1 MRRPLSAAILV
12 RERFPTSGEVFAH
25 DRKLPECSG
34 NSRATIVGLAK
45 MWKRL
50 GRLSRRPSIRFGGA
64 VLAFVFAAWQL
75 AESFQNPTGWRTV
88 FVVATLG
95 YTFWGIRPLLERF
108 GELEE
113 QQEPKVRIVHVAGSI
128 PNFLREAN
136 LGGGGQERRHI
147 IAIENLSS
155 KAILGL
161 QAVAESFEPYLQ
173 GATWVDAQFHPLRV
187 PADNAGRFDLS
198 RGDGTPT
205 RYIEIFQE
213 LSLPGQTAP
222 ILTFV
227 YDSTAHWRGLAGWD
241 GTSVF

>member
-1 MRRPLSAAILV
+1 
-12 RERFPTSGEVFAH
+12 
-25 DRKLPECSG
+25 
-34 NSRATIVGLAK
+34 